1 MTAFP
6 VRVVAVATV
15 VITAACAIPQAPER
29 ATVAAGITE
38 RTGVS
43 ANGLPLP
50 AKEWTMPPGSAIE
63 DGLTIDEAVAT
74 ALWNN
79 ARFQAALASL
89 GIARA
94 DLVEAGLLKN
104 PVLSLLF
111 PWGPK
116 QLEFTATWSIDALW
130 QRPKRIADA
139 KFNAEAVASQLVSA
153 GVNLAADVRL
163 AFLDAI
169 VADRRLVLATEQAE
183 IGGRAADLAQG
194 RLRAGDISEF
204 EAGLSRTDAARLEAT
219 KLTRVSVR
227 DLAYIRLRTL
237 IGLDQQAAPLRLSA
251 PPPASASAS
260 SCGPAEDLVRLAFAA
275 RPDVRAAELQIEA
288 AGARAGLEKARI
300 VALTVA
306 LDANAKGSE
315 GFEMGPGLSVEL
327 PIFSQ
332 NQGRRSRAVAEIEQ
346 ASRNYLAARAAVAS
360 DVANAL
366 VGVTEAQA
374 VLRVLGPEIARTLAD
389 ARRQAD
395 RLHEAGEISM
405 LELLATRQRLIDSEA
420 ARVDAELGVNRAT
433 VRLEQALGKACE
445 VK

>member
-1 MTAFP
+1 MVT
-6 VRVVAVATV
+6 
-15 VITAACAIPQAPER
+15 TAACAIPQAPER
-29 ATVAAGITE
+29 STVAASITE
-38 RTGVS
+38 RTGV
-43 ANGLPLP
+43 ATNGLPLP
-50 AKEWTMPPGSAIE
+50 AKEWAMPPGTSTD

-79 ARFQAALASL
+79 ARFQVALASL

-116 QLEFTATWSIDALW
+116 QLEFTATLSIDALW

-139 KFNAEAVASQLVSA
+139 KFNVEAVASQLVST
-153 GVNLAADVRL
+153 GLNLAADVRL
-163 AFLDAI
+163 AFLDAV
-169 VADRRLVLATEQAE
+169 VAERRLVLATEQVE
-183 IGGRAADLAQG
+183 IGGRAAELAQG

-204 EAGLSRTDAARLEAT
+204 EAGLSRTDAARLEAA
-219 KLTRVSVR
+219 KLVRVSAR

-237 IGLDQQAAPLRLSA
+237 IGLDQQSGALRLSA
-251 PPPASASAS
+251 PAPSSAG
-260 SCGPAEDLVRLAFAA
+260 SCGPPQDLMRVAMAA

-288 AGARAGLEKARI
+288 AGARAGLENARI
-300 VALTVA
+300 VALTVS

-315 GFEMGPGLSVEL
+315 GFEMGPGLAVEI
-327 PIFSQ
+327 PILSQ

-346 ASRNYLAARAAVAS
+346 ASRNYLAARAGVAS

-374 VLRVLGPEIARTLAD
+374 VLRVLGPEIAKTLAD

-405 LELLATRQRLIDSEA
+405 LELLATRQRLIDTEA

-433 VRLEQALGKACE
+433 VRLEQAIGKSCE

>member
-1 MTAFP
+1 MTALL
-6 VRVVAVATV
+6 RRAVAVAT
-15 VITAACAIPQAPER
+15 IILTAACAIPQAPER

-38 RTGVS
+38 GTGI
-43 ANGLPLP
+43 ATHGLPLP
-50 AKEWTMPPGSAIE
+50 AKEWTMPPGASID
-63 DGLTIDEAVAT
+63 DGLTVEEAVAT

-79 ARFQAALASL
+79 ARFQAALAAL

-116 QLEFTATWSIDALW
+116 QLEFTATWSVDALW

-139 KFNAEAVASQLVSA
+139 KFNAEVVAAQLVSA
-153 GVNLAADVRL
+153 GLNLAADVRL
-163 AFLDAI
+163 AFLDAV
-169 VADRRLVLATEQAE
+169 VAERRLVLATEQAE
-183 IGGRAADLAQG
+183 IGARAADLAQG

-204 EAGLSRTDAARLEAT
+204 EAGLSRTDAARLEAAR
-219 KLTRVSVR
+219 LVRISAR

-237 IGLDQQAAPLRLSA
+237 IGLESQSAPLRLSA
-251 PPPASASAS
+251 PAPASAA
-260 SCGPAEDLVRLAFAA
+260 SCGAPQDLVRLALAA

-288 AGARAGLEKARI
+288 AGARAGLENARI

-315 GFEMGPGLSVEL
+315 GFEMGPGVSVEL

-346 ASRNYLAARAAVAS
+346 ASRNYLAARAAVTS
-360 DVANAL
+360 DVASAL

-374 VLRVLGPEIARTLAD
+374 VLRVLGSEIAKTLAD

-433 VRLEQALGKACE
+433 VRLEQALGRACE
-445 VK
+445 VVK